1 MNRTDPRAWASLG
14 AELHDAAR
22 AARAV
27 ADERDAA
34 PAPAITASVVNARPA
49 YQEARHMPRPR
60 AVPAPPGTPELAG
73 LPARF
78 FRGLYRAWDLHCIDG
93 IHVAVPKGTAVLA
106 ARTLAELARQIGA
119 RTARGTAPERSQV
132 SAAGPAGR
140 TR

>member
-1 MNRTDPRAWASLG
+1 MNRTEPRAWASLG
-14 AELHDAAR
+14 AELHAAAR

-34 PAPAITASVVNARPA
+34 PAPATAGVVNARHA

-60 AVPAPPGTPELAG
+60 AVPAPPGTTEPAG

-78 FRGLYRAWDLHCIDG
+78 FRGLYRAWNLHCIDG
-93 IHVAVPKGTAVLA
+93 IHGAVPKGTAFLT
-106 ARTLAELARQIGA
+106 ARTLAELASQIGDH
-119 RTARGTAPERSQV
+119 TARGTAPQRSEII
-132 SAAGPAGR
+132 AAGPPGR

>member
-14 AELHDAAR
+14 AELHAAAR

-27 ADERDAA
+27 ADDRDAA
-34 PAPAITASVVNARPA
+34 PAPAITAGVVNARPA

-60 AVPAPPGTPELAG
+60 AVPEPPGSTELGG

-93 IHVAVPKGTAVLA
+93 IHVAVPKGTAFLA
-106 ARTLAELARQIGA
+106 ARTLAELARQIGDH
-119 RTARGTAPERSQV
+119 TARGSVPERSEV